1 MSTEK
6 QEINSFLPEID
17 ALFKR
22 KADEYL
28 LKDIRQFSRSS
39 NWASDLGF
47 ECLSYQVLC
56 RLHPELRPLPSL
68 ELKKIFRASG
78 ILEVPNLE
86 FISHAGIKVVEQ
98 SRPFNYPEK
107 QISGFVDG
115 KVEVELPTGRKVRV
129 PLEHKAVSP
138 NSFRALVKHKKD
150 GIPLTK
156 AKQPWMKK
164 WPGQL
169 QIYDFMD
176 GSEFGVHMFYE
187 KVCGDYLFWASAMDY
202 EYVETLLQ
210 RAEQTNQCVLNG
222 VIPVPVRKETCD
234 GCDFEETFCFVG
246 KSFGEGDEILI
257 DKDEWNQKL
266 LHYLEIK
273 PFKSEIKEI
282 EDELREDWEGKNL
295 LFADV
300 RVTWKSHDVTVYDVP
315 EEISKK
321 REEEDKQYAKQKP
334 QFRMKI
340 ERLK

>member
-1 MSTEK
+1 
-6 QEINSFLPEID
+6 
-17 ALFKR
+17 
-22 KADEYL
+22 
-28 LKDIRQFSRSS
+28 
-39 NWASDLGF
+39 
-47 ECLSYQVLC
+47 
-56 RLHPELRPLPSL
+56 LR
-68 ELKKIFRASG
+68 KIFRASR
-78 ILEVPNLE
+78 ILETPNLE
-86 FISHAGIKVVEQ
+86 FLSHAGIKIIEQ

-115 KVEVELPTGRKVRV
+115 KVEVDIPSLKKKVRV

-138 NSFRALVKHKKD
+138 NSFRTLVKHKKD

-187 KVCGDYLFWASAMDY
+187 KVSGDYLFWTSAMDY
-202 EYVETLLQ
+202 EYVETLLK
-210 RAEQTNQCVLNG
+210 RAEDTNTAVFNRA
-222 VIPVPVRKETCD
+222 IPLPCRKEICD
-234 GCDFEETFCFVG
+234 GCDFEETYCFVG

-282 EDELREDWEGKNL
+282 EDELREDWKGKNL

-300 RVTWKSHDVTVYDVP
+300 RVTWKSYPVTAYDIP
-315 EEISKK
+315 EAILKK
-321 REEEDKQYAKQKP
+321 REQEDKQYAKERP
-334 QFRMKI
+334 TFRMKV